1 MSTSQYIQVQ
11 PYQPQQPFR
20 SAVGLPIGTVIDD
33 SFTQA
38 SDSLAGR
45 WNPILRQSEL
55 QNSFR
60 YGVGGPESQPSQNGI
75 PGPPTTTMPPSAEQS
90 QANVKSD
97 MNLLLDYLRERE
109 ERQDDPEVLKR
120 RTDEALRLMNA
131 IGEKQMELGWKS
143 NLIGFGLKELPRLM
157 TEPGRRRNRYLDDL
171 VLNTPGIQ
179 QRAASAL
186 TGQAIPN
193 YAMGI

>member
-1 MSTSQYIQVQ
+1 MPQPLQV
-11 PYQPQQPFR
+11 QPFR

-33 SFTQA
+33 SFPQA
-38 SDSLAGR
+38 ADLAGKYGTVL
-45 WNPILRQSEL
+45 PQSVT
-55 QNSFR
+55 QNTYR
-60 YGVGGPESQPSQNGI
+60 YGVGGPEQQPGQGTTAPP
-75 PGPPTTTMPPSAEQS
+75 PGTNMPPSAEQS
-90 QANVKSD
+90 QGNVRSD

-109 ERQDDPEVLKR
+109 ERQDDPDVMKR

-131 IGEKQMELGWKS
+131 IGDKQMELGWKS

-171 VLNTPGIQ
+171 VLNSPGIQ
-179 QRAASAL
+179 RNAATAL

>member
-1 MSTSQYIQVQ
+1 MTASQYIQTL
-11 PYQPQQPFR
+11 PYQPSQPFQ
-20 SAVGLPIGTVIDD
+20 SALGLPVGTVIDD
-33 SFTQA
+33 SFP
-38 SDSLAGR
+38 LAGQGQFA
-45 WNPILRQSEL
+45 PVFQTT
-55 QNSFR
+55 R
-60 YGVGGPESQPSQNGI
+60 YGVGGPEAQPGQNGI
-75 PGPPTTTMPPSAEQS
+75 PSAPGTPQTPSGSKLPESPEQK
-90 QANVKSD
+90 VKSD

-131 IGEKQMELGWKS
+131 IGDKQMELGWKS

-193 YAMGI
+193 YAMGIQYR

>member
-1 MSTSQYIQVQ
+1 MTVTSLQVS
-11 PYQPQQPFR
+11 PYQTRQPFR
-20 SAVGLPIGTVIDD
+20 SAEGLPIGTVIDD
-33 SFTQA
+33 SFPQA
-38 SDSLAGR
+38 ASSLAGR
-45 WNPILRQSEL
+45 WNPVLRQADL
-55 QNSFR
+55 QHAYR
-60 YGVGGPESQPSQNGI
+60 YGVGGPESQPGQNGI
-75 PGPPTTTMPPSAEQS
+75 EPPPSTAMPPSPEQS
-90 QANVKSD
+90 QANVRSD

-131 IGEKQMELGWKS
+131 IGDKQMELGWKS

-179 QRAASAL
+179 ARAASAL

>member
-1 MSTSQYIQVQ
+1 MTVYGN
-11 PYQPQQPFR
+11 
-20 SAVGLPIGTVIDD
+20 ALGLPIGTVIDD
-33 SFTQA
+33 SFPQA
-38 SDSLAGR
+38 ADVLAGKYGSVL
-45 WNPILRQSEL
+45 PQSVL
-55 QNSFR
+55 QSTYRF
-60 YGVGGPESQPSQNGI
+60 GVGGPEQQPGQGTI
-75 PGPPTTTMPPSAEQS
+75 PPAPQTEMPPSPEQS

-97 MNLLLDYLRERE
+97 MNILVDYLRGRE
-109 ERQDDPEVLKR
+109 ERQDDPEVLRR

-131 IGEKQMELGWKS
+131 IGDKQMELGWKS

-179 QRAASAL
+179 RNAATAL
-186 TGQAIPN
+186 TGQGIPN